1 MENDRHDSLPE
12 FDTSYIDRLL
22 SADQP
27 SVKKETPRQPAVA
40 EEPQPAQSEETTPA
54 NPSAP
59 QKRIRLLLLLGSAL
73 ICLLVG
79 FLLGRLTAPKPDSGT
94 TTSTEPVTTA
104 PVQTRPDIAVDYA
117 AMSTKQLTDIAIQ
130 IPELKVFGNPTVSMQ
145 LTPAIYEELKTENP
159 VLAELEQ
166 RPDAVE
172 QLTFYNLASSSLYGN
187 PAATALIEYYVGHLG
202 FDRYPF
208 ELAPECEWLVQDGDL
223 FTVYEYTEA
232 PSVYFM
238 MDEGGSEVTTV
249 FNFGGCEYYLRGEPD
264 LHADNANF
272 WYRMELT
279 AEGLGNGFASVPDP
293 TPELTWFSP
302 SSSAWVTWQKS
313 DQGWFIYG
321 YTPSTADLTFTV
333 YPSGNARTVQL
344 TVLPVPEDGED
355 PAVFAQCVL
364 DQAMTLQVL
373 SYINP
378 DKDLATYPIVEAVL
392 AQPGGISAL
401 LNLAQTEEAN
411 AALDPVF
418 SVNVLVPL
426 LTMPTFSD
434 RMTTN
439 EALALQLLRGD
450 SNVYLDLYDLLN
462 PTVMET
468 SEGIILK
475 ERPDLWVGA
484 KPESLSGI
492 PVSEMDYWVYV
503 PLAKAAMILQ
513 QPDWELAVIVAPGA
527 DGTLG
532 VWPAYDNGRLVGWVV
547 SGKLPEPCDLSLH
560 LCQKD
565 TTLCVSAFRADLIS
579 T

>member
-1 MENDRHDSLPE
+1 MENNRHDSLPE

-27 SVKKETPRQPAVA
+27 SAKKETPRQPAEV
-40 EEPQPAQSEETTPA
+40 EEPQPAQPEEAAPA

-59 QKRIRLLLLLGSAL
+59 RKRIHLLLLLGSAL

-79 FLLGRLTAPKPDSGT
+79 FLLGRLTAPKEDPGT
-94 TTSTEPVTTA
+94 TTSTEPVTIS

-130 IPELKVFGNPTVSMQ
+130 IPELKAFGSPTVSAQ
-145 LTPAIYEELKTENP
+145 LTPDLYEALKAENP
-159 VLAELEQ
+159 VLTELEQ

-172 QLTFYNLASSSLYGN
+172 QLTFYNLVSSSLYGN
-187 PAATALIEYYVGHLG
+187 PAATALIQYYVGYLG

-208 ELAPECEWLVQDGDL
+208 ELAPECEWMVQDSDL

-238 MDEGGSEVTTV
+238 MDQLSAQVATV
-249 FNFGGCEYYLRGEPD
+249 FNFGGCEFYLRGNMDAP
-264 LHADNANF
+264 ADNANF
-272 WYRMELT
+272 WYRMELKPD
-279 AEGLGNGFASVPDP
+279 GLGFASVPDP
-293 TPELTWFSP
+293 EPELTWFSS

-321 YTPSTADLTFTV
+321 YTPSKADLTFTV
-333 YPSGNARTVQL
+333 YPSGNARTVHL

-373 SYINP
+373 SYLNP
-378 DKDLATYPIVEAVL
+378 SKDLASYPIVKAVL

-426 LTMPTFSD
+426 LTMSTFSD

-439 EALALQLLRGD
+439 ETLALQLLRGD

-468 SEGIILK
+468 PEGLALK
-475 ERPDLWVGA
+475 EKPGLQVGD

-492 PVSEMDYWVYV
+492 PVSEMNYWVYV
-503 PLAKAAMILQ
+503 PLAEAALILQ

-532 VWPAYDNGRLVGWVV
+532 AWPAYDNGRLVGWVV
-547 SGKLPEPCDLSLH
+547 SGKLTEPCDLNLQ

-565 TTLCVSAFRADLIS
+565 ATLCVSAFRAELIS